1 MRLPDGL
8 RLSTQGYLVEGTCMA
23 RIPAQGGLLDPPIF
37 FPPSAEAVANAVL
50 DEDRL
55 AALRATDLLDSPDEE
70 AFDRF
75 TRLAVAL
82 LHTPVSLLTLVD
94 AERAFFKSSWGL
106 PEEVREAPL
115 STSLCKHVVAASAP
129 MVINDARLDRRFED
143 NPLVL
148 DETIVAYA
156 GVPLTLANGQTLGS
170 FCAVDVVPRTW
181 EDADLGVLT
190 DLSAAVIAEIEFRA
204 ATREA
209 TRSAAEARLAE
220 SLVVAENHVLS
231 LILADVPMET
241 VVCELEEL
249 VRVRPLG
256 MEARIVLQDGSPDP
270 SPPTPSFATTR
281 PGVVEWSTP
290 IRRLGG
296 GLAGSVLA
304 MVQGTVEPGAVS
316 LAQDIARLAELA
328 LDRHEAAAALIRD
341 ARRDCVTG
349 LPNRRQLFEDLE
361 QAVSADSAPLL
372 ILYDLDGFKQYNDSF
387 GHPAGDALLSRLGDR
402 LGRVVKDTGT
412 AYRMGGD
419 EFCVLLPAGEQGS
432 ADAVIAAGA
441 AALAERGEAF
451 SIGCSYGSA
460 LVGSGVP
467 AAEEAMRVADQRL
480 YAGKQSSRA
489 SASRQSTDVLLS
501 VLAERHPGF
510 GQHSSGVAALALRTA
525 QRLGLD
531 TAETRVVGLA
541 AELHDIGKMAI
552 PDAILDKRAQLDT
565 ADSAFMQRHT
575 IIGERIVA
583 AAPALLSIAPLV
595 RSSHERMD
603 GRGYPDGLSGSDI
616 PLASRIVAV
625 CDAFDAMVSG
635 RHYRQPVAVAD
646 AMAELLR
653 CAGTQFD
660 PSVVEAFAAALSEDG

>member
-1 MRLPDGL
+1 
-8 RLSTQGYLVEGTCMA
+8 MA
-23 RIPAQGGLLDPPIF
+23 RIPAQGALLDPPVS
-37 FPPSAEAVANAVL
+37 FPPSAEAVADAVL
-50 DEDRL
+50 NEDRL
-55 AALRATDLLDSPDEE
+55 AALRATDLLDSLDEE

-75 TRLAVAL
+75 TRLAAAL

-115 STSLCKHVVAASAP
+115 STSLCKHVVAAGAP
-129 MVINDARLDRRFED
+129 MVVNDARLDRRFED

-181 EDADLGVLT
+181 EDADVGVLQ

-204 ATREA
+204 ATLEA
-209 TRSAAEARLAE
+209 RRSATDARLAE

-231 LILADVPMET
+231 LILADVPMDT

-256 MEARIVLQDGSPDP
+256 MEARILLHDDPPDQWSDP
-270 SPPTPSFATTR
+270 SPPRASFAATS
-281 PGVVEWSTP
+281 PGVVQWSTP

-296 GLAGSVLA
+296 GLAGAVLA

-328 LDRHEAAAALIRD
+328 LDRHEAATALFRD
-341 ARRDCVTG
+341 ARHDCVTG

-402 LGRVVKDTGT
+402 LGRALNDTGT

-419 EFCVLLPAGEQGS
+419 EFCVLLPAGKQGG

-460 LVGSGVP
+460 LVGSGVL

-480 YAGKQSSRA
+480 YARKQSSRA

-510 GQHSSGVAALALRTA
+510 GEHSSGVATLALCTA

-531 TAETRVVGLA
+531 TVETRIVGLA

-552 PDAILDKRAQLDT
+552 PDAILDKRSQLDT
-565 ADSAFMQRHT
+565 AESAFMQRHT

-595 RSSHERMD
+595 RSSHERVD

-616 PLASRIVAV
+616 PLASRIIAV
-625 CDAFDAMVSG
+625 CDAYDAMVSG
-635 RHYRQPVAVAD
+635 RHYRQPIAVAD
-646 AMAELLR
+646 ATAELLR

-660 PSVVEAFAAALSEDG
+660 PSVVEAFVSAMAEDG

>member
-1 MRLPDGL
+1 
-8 RLSTQGYLVEGTCMA
+8 MA
-23 RIPAQGGLLDPPIF
+23 RIPAQGGLLDPPVSY
-37 FPPSAEAVANAVL
+37 PPSAEAVTDAVL
-50 DEDRL
+50 NEDRL
-55 AALRATDLLDSPDEE
+55 AALRATDLLDSLDEE

-75 TRLAVAL
+75 TRLAAAL

-106 PEEVREAPL
+106 PEELREAPL
-115 STSLCKHVVAASAP
+115 STSLCKHVVAAKAP
-129 MVINDARLDRRFED
+129 MVVNDARLDRRFED

-156 GVPLTLANGQTLGS
+156 GVPLTLANGHTLGS

-181 EDADLGVLT
+181 EDADVGVLQ

-209 TRSAAEARLAE
+209 TRSATEARLAE

-256 MEARIVLQDGSPDP
+256 MEARIVLQDDPPDQRSDP
-270 SPPTPSFATTR
+270 SPPTPSFAATG

-328 LDRHEAAAALIRD
+328 LDRHEAAATLIRD
-341 ARRDCVTG
+341 ARLDCVTG

-361 QAVSADSAPLL
+361 QAVRSDSAPLL

-402 LGRVVKDTGT
+402 LGHVIKGTGT

-419 EFCVLLPAGEQGS
+419 EFCVLLPSGEQGS

-441 AALAERGEAF
+441 ASLAERGEGF

-460 LVGSGVP
+460 LVGSGVV

-510 GQHSSGVAALALRTA
+510 GEHSSGVAALALRTA
-525 QRLGLD
+525 QQLGLD

-552 PDAILDKRAQLDT
+552 PDAILDKRSQLDT

-583 AAPALLSIAPLV
+583 AAPALASIAPLV
-595 RSSHERMD
+595 RSSHERVD
-603 GRGYPDGLSGSDI
+603 GRGYPDGLAGSDI

-646 AMAELLR
+646 ATAELLR

-660 PSVVEAFAAALSEDG
+660 PSVVEAFVAANTEGG

>member
-1 MRLPDGL
+1 
-8 RLSTQGYLVEGTCMA
+8 MA
-23 RIPAQGGLLDPPIF
+23 RIPAHGGLLDPPVS
-37 FPPSAEAVANAVL
+37 FPPSAEAVADAVL

-55 AALRATDLLDSPDEE
+55 SALRATDLLDSLDEE

-75 TRLAVAL
+75 TRLAAAL

-106 PEEVREAPL
+106 PAEVREAPL
-115 STSLCKHVVAASAP
+115 STSLCKHVVAAQAP
-129 MVINDARLDRRFED
+129 MVVNDARLDRRFED

-170 FCAVDVVPRTW
+170 FCAVDVVPRSW
-181 EDADLGVLT
+181 EDADVGVLK
-190 DLSAAVIAEIEFRA
+190 DLSAAVVAEIEFRA
-204 ATREA
+204 ATRKA
-209 TRSAAEARLAE
+209 TRSATEARLAE
-220 SLVVAENHVLS
+220 SLVVAENRVLS

-256 MEARIVLQDGSPDP
+256 MEARILLQDDAPDQRPDP
-270 SPPTPSFATTR
+270 SPPRPSFAATS
-281 PGVVEWSTP
+281 PGVVRWSTP

-304 MVQGTVEPGAVS
+304 MVQRTVEPGAVS

-361 QAVSADSAPLL
+361 QAVSDDSAPLL

-402 LGRVVKDTGT
+402 LGRVVKDAGT

-419 EFCVLLPAGEQGS
+419 EFCVLLPAGEPGS
-432 ADAVIAAGA
+432 ADAVMAAGA

-460 LVGSGVP
+460 LVGSGVV

-501 VLAERHPGF
+501 VLAERDPGF
-510 GQHSSGVAALALRTA
+510 GEHSSGVAALALRTA
-525 QRLGLD
+525 QRLGLE
-531 TAETRVVGLA
+531 TAEIRVVGLA

-595 RSSHERMD
+595 RSSHERVD
-603 GRGYPDGLSGSDI
+603 GRGYPDGLAGSDI

-635 RHYRQPVAVAD
+635 RHYRQPVALAD
-646 AMAELLR
+646 ATAELLR

-660 PSVVEAFAAALSEDG
+660 PSVVEAFVAAMAEDG

>member
-1 MRLPDGL
+1 
-8 RLSTQGYLVEGTCMA
+8 MA
-23 RIPAQGGLLDPPIF
+23 RIPAQGGLLDPPVSY
-37 FPPSAEAVANAVL
+37 PPSAEAVTDAVL
-50 DEDRL
+50 NEDRL
-55 AALRATDLLDSPDEE
+55 AALRATDLLDSLDEE

-75 TRLAVAL
+75 TRLAAAL

-106 PEEVREAPL
+106 PEELREAPL
-115 STSLCKHVVAASAP
+115 STSLCKHVVAAKAP
-129 MVINDARLDRRFED
+129 MVVNDARLDRRFED

-156 GVPLTLANGQTLGS
+156 GVPLTLANGHTLGS

-181 EDADLGVLT
+181 EDADVGVLQ

-209 TRSAAEARLAE
+209 TRSATEARLAE

-256 MEARIVLQDGSPDP
+256 MEARIVLQDDPPDQRSDP
-270 SPPTPSFATTR
+270 SPPTPSFAATG

-328 LDRHEAAAALIRD
+328 LDRHEAAATLIRD
-341 ARRDCVTG
+341 ARLDCVTG

-361 QAVSADSAPLL
+361 QAVRSDSAPLL

-402 LGRVVKDTGT
+402 LGHVIKGTGT

-419 EFCVLLPAGEQGS
+419 EFCVLLPSGEQGS

-441 AALAERGEAF
+441 ASLAERGEGF

-460 LVGSGVP
+460 LVGSGLV

-510 GQHSSGVAALALRTA
+510 GEHSSGVAALALRTA
-525 QRLGLD
+525 QQLGLD

-552 PDAILDKRAQLDT
+552 PDAILDKRSQLDT

-583 AAPALLSIAPLV
+583 AAPALASIAPLV
-595 RSSHERMD
+595 RSSHERVD
-603 GRGYPDGLSGSDI
+603 GRGYPDGLAGSDI

-646 AMAELLR
+646 ATAELLR

-660 PSVVEAFAAALSEDG
+660 PSVVEAFVAANTEGG

>member
-1 MRLPDGL
+1 
-8 RLSTQGYLVEGTCMA
+8 MA
-23 RIPAQGGLLDPPIF
+23 RIPAQGGLLDPPVSY
-37 FPPSAEAVANAVL
+37 PPSAEAVTDAVL
-50 DEDRL
+50 NEDRL
-55 AALRATDLLDSPDEE
+55 AALRATDLLDSLDEE

-75 TRLAVAL
+75 TRLAAAL

-106 PEEVREAPL
+106 PEELREAPL
-115 STSLCKHVVAASAP
+115 STSLCKHVVAAKAP
-129 MVINDARLDRRFED
+129 MVVNDARLDRRFED

-156 GVPLTLANGQTLGS
+156 GVPLTLANGHTLGS

-181 EDADLGVLT
+181 EDADVGVLQ

-209 TRSAAEARLAE
+209 TRSSTEARLAE

-256 MEARIVLQDGSPDP
+256 MEARIVLQDDPPDQRSDP
-270 SPPTPSFATTR
+270 SPPTPSFAATG

-328 LDRHEAAAALIRD
+328 LDRHEAAATLIRD
-341 ARRDCVTG
+341 ARLDCVTG

-361 QAVSADSAPLL
+361 QAVRSDSAPLL

-402 LGRVVKDTGT
+402 LGHVIKGTGT

-419 EFCVLLPAGEQGS
+419 EFCVLLPSGEQGS

-441 AALAERGEAF
+441 ASLAERGEGF

-460 LVGSGVP
+460 LVGSGVV

-510 GQHSSGVAALALRTA
+510 GEHSSGVAALALRTA
-525 QRLGLD
+525 QQLGLD

-552 PDAILDKRAQLDT
+552 PDAILDKRSQLDT

-583 AAPALLSIAPLV
+583 AAPALASIAPLV
-595 RSSHERMD
+595 RSSHERVD
-603 GRGYPDGLSGSDI
+603 GRGYPDGLAGSDI

-646 AMAELLR
+646 ATAELLR

-660 PSVVEAFAAALSEDG
+660 PSVVEAFVAANTEGG